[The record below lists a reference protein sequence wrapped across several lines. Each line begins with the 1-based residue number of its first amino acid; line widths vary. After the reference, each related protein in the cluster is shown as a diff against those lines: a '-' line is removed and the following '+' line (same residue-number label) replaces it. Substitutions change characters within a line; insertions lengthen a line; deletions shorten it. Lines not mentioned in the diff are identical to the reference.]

1 MPSNLVYEIL
11 KEKKRKKNK
20 KQKQKSNRHI
30 GLSNDNEGVRLKH
43 ENTGAV

>member
-1 MPSNLVYEIL
+1 MPNNLVYEII
-11 KEKKRKKNK
+11 KKKKRT
-20 KQKQKSNRHI
+20 KSNGHI

>member
-11 KEKKRKKNK
+11 KEKKRKK
-20 KQKQKSNRHI
+20 KQKSNRHI